1 MSETDI
7 DTVASW
13 AGGPIGRHPDRR
25 RYLDRVRIPHF
36 RGPDGV
42 WTKNPAAERTATIQH
57 YVADRDHRVRS
68 WASRAGS
75 PMHNAEP
82 NAGHYALTALE
93 GKGKLDT
100 LVTQNID
107 GLHHAAGTSP
117 ERIVEI
123 HGTVRDYACLG
134 CGDRG
139 PIEVVLERVRKG
151 DEDPHCEQCGGLIKS
166 ATILLWS
173 ALIAEDLERSQLA
186 AANCDLFLA
195 IGTSLTVYPVAA
207 LPEIALQCGRASSSS
222 TRRRPPTT
230 PPRLPSCARASAP
243 CSRRSSSASSGLTP
257 GRRAV
262 HPSGPSA
269 RPRPG
274 ASAAPARTAPLQV
287 PQRDQGHDE
296 GVLGQPQ

>member
-7 DTVASW
+7 EAVASW
-13 AGGPIGRHPDRR
+13 LRDARSVAILTGAGISTESGIPD
-25 RYLDRVRIPHF
+25 F

-57 YVADRDHRVRS
+57 YIADRDHRVRS
-68 WASRAGS
+68 WANRADS

-93 GKGKLDT
+93 GKGRLDT

-134 CGDRG
+134 CAERG
-139 PIEVVLERVRKG
+139 PIEVVLERVRNG
-151 DEDPHCEQCGGLIKS
+151 DEDPHCEQCGGLLKS
-166 ATILLWS
+166 ATIS
-173 ALIAEDLERSQLA
+173 FGQALIAEDLERSQLA

-207 LPEIALQCGRASSSS
+207 LPEIALQCGARLVILNAQE
-222 TRRRPPTT
+222 T
-230 PPRLPSCARASAP
+230 PYDPAAAAILRDGIGIVLPDIVER
-243 CSRRSSSASSGLTP
+243 
-257 GRRAV
+257 V
-262 HPSGPSA
+262 
-269 RPRPG
+269 
-274 ASAAPARTAPLQV
+274 
-287 PQRDQGHDE
+287 
-296 GVLGQPQ
+296 

>member
-7 DTVASW
+7 ETVASW
-13 AGGPIGRHPDRR
+13 LRDASSVAILTGAGISTESGIPD
-25 RYLDRVRIPHF
+25 F

-57 YVADRDHRVRS
+57 YIADRDHRVRS
-68 WASRAGS
+68 WANRADS
-75 PMHNAEP
+75 PLHNAEP

-134 CGDRG
+134 CADRG
-139 PIEVVLERVRKG
+139 PIEVVLERVRNG
-151 DEDPHCEQCGGLIKS
+151 DEDPHCEQCGSLLKS
-166 ATILLWS
+166 ATIS
-173 ALIAEDLERSQLA
+173 FGQALIAEDLERSQLA

-207 LPEIALQCGRASSSS
+207 LPEIALQCGARLVILNAQE
-222 TRRRPPTT
+222 T
-230 PPRLPSCARASAP
+230 PYDPAAAAILRDGIGTVLPQIVER
-243 CSRRSSSASSGLTP
+243 
-257 GRRAV
+257 V
-262 HPSGPSA
+262 
-269 RPRPG
+269 
-274 ASAAPARTAPLQV
+274 
-287 PQRDQGHDE
+287 
-296 GVLGQPQ
+296 

>member
-1 MSETDI
+1 MSETEI
-7 DTVASW
+7 DAVVSWLRQARSVAILTG
-13 AGGPIGRHPDRR
+13 AGISTESGIPD
-25 RYLDRVRIPHF
+25 F

-57 YVADRDHRVRS
+57 YIADRDHRVRS
-68 WASRAGS
+68 WANRAES

-139 PIEVVLERVRKG
+139 PIEVVLDRVRNG
-151 DEDPHCEQCGGLIKS
+151 DEDPHCGHCGGLLKS
-166 ATILLWS
+166 ATIS
-173 ALIAEDLERSQLA
+173 FGQALVAEDLERAQLA
-186 AANCDLFLA
+186 AASCDLFLA

-207 LPEIALQCGRASSSS
+207 LPEIALQSGARLVILNAQE
-222 TRRRPPTT
+222 T
-230 PPRLPSCARASAP
+230 PYDPAAAAILRDGIGSVLPGIVER
-243 CSRRSSSASSGLTP
+243 
-257 GRRAV
+257 V
-262 HPSGPSA
+262 
-269 RPRPG
+269 
-274 ASAAPARTAPLQV
+274 
-287 PQRDQGHDE
+287 
-296 GVLGQPQ
+296 

>member
-7 DTVASW
+7 DAVASW
-13 AGGPIGRHPDRR
+13 LREARSVVILTGAGISTESGIPD
-25 RYLDRVRIPHF
+25 F

-42 WTKNPAAERTATIQH
+42 WTKNPAAERTATLQH

-68 WASRAGS
+68 WANRAGS

-93 GKGKLDT
+93 GKGRLDT

-134 CGDRG
+134 CADRG
-139 PIEVVLERVRKG
+139 PIEVVLERVRNG
-151 DEDPHCEQCGGLIKS
+151 DEDPHCEQCGGLLKS
-166 ATILLWS
+166 ATIS
-173 ALIAEDLERSQLA
+173 FGQALIAEDLERSQLA

-207 LPEIALQCGRASSSS
+207 LPEIALQCGARLVVLNAQE
-222 TRRRPPTT
+222 T
-230 PPRLPSCARASAP
+230 PYDPAAATILRDGIGTVLPQIVER
-243 CSRRSSSASSGLTP
+243 
-257 GRRAV
+257 V
-262 HPSGPSA
+262 
-269 RPRPG
+269 
-274 ASAAPARTAPLQV
+274 
-287 PQRDQGHDE
+287 
-296 GVLGQPQ
+296 